1 MPNILLAGIPGWF
14 QEDLSE
20 QIRHHA
26 GEFTLLDTADNTA
39 PDIILIDEDTTLAE
53 ELHRRSLK
61 APLFLLSSQPENA
74 ANANGVTKIFAK
86 PLKLDSFFN
95 ELRAGINLYENS
107 ADGYLSFNRYEVRPV
122 KKEILNRRHNEI
134 IKLTEKEVAILK
146 YLYKAQDRLVT
157 KTELLQEVWGY
168 APDAST
174 HTVETHVY
182 RLRQKVE
189 QDDPAAQ
196 LILTLDGGYQLKV

>member
-26 GEFTLLDTADNTA
+26 KEFVLMDSGEAAA
-39 PDIILIDEDTTLAE
+39 PDIILIDEDATLAE
-53 ELHRRSLK
+53 ELHHRSLK
-61 APLFLLSSQPENA
+61 APLFLVSSDPEA
-74 ANANGVTKIFAK
+74 AADVTGVTRVFAK

-122 KKEILNRRHNEI
+122 KKEILNCRNNEI
-134 IKLTEKEVAILK
+134 TKLTEKEIAILK
-146 YLYKAQDRLVT
+146 YLYKAQDRIVT

-196 LILTLDGGYQLKV
+196 LISTLEGGYQLKV